1 MKLPWKSGKKPTE
14 NEMNSDLRVNMP
26 VEVMTPANRRIFL
39 GRIEKY
45 DGKSVQIAERTG
57 QEVPAVLYDSE
68 IKLRCLTPDGKN
80 VIVLGRISGS
90 SAQFWRLE
98 QLTTQTMPEVRNY
111 FRQQFTTEAVVMRAN
126 ESSSADGEG
135 SNAIPCSIRDIS
147 GGGVLLSCEKQY
159 EKGDILFLSDL
170 VLIPGEKPFSCTC
183 VVCRA
188 SPDAQPPTYGCE
200 FRGLGDLERDRL
212 LRSIFTIQR
221 NELQNQ
227 RGSSSMIR

>member
-1 MKLPWKSGKKPTE
+1 MGYRSEKETQEKTVKR
-14 NEMNSDLRVNMP
+14 LRLGLVIGTCILFAALCVVSAFVP
-26 VEVMTPANRRIFL
+26 VESWKYYWDLPSVSLKEEGELRIHYL
-39 GRIEKY
+39 DVENGGCALVE
-45 DGKSVQIAERTG
+45 
-57 QEVPAVLYDSE
+57 L
-68 IKLRCLTPDGKN
+68 PDGKN

-170 VLIPGEKPFSCTC
+170 VLGIWCFHTEKMRHADLNWLLYFPGQLLI
-183 VVCRA
+183 A
-188 SPDAQPPTYGCE
+188 
-200 FRGLGDLERDRL
+200 LGIGFL
-212 LRSIFTIQR
+212 
-221 NELQNQ
+221 
-227 RGSSSMIR
+227 